1 MFCWHDFVEHK
12 KHEQCSYSY
21 YKIEEASD
29 ENEKCRS
36 VTVTNISLASFLCVI
51 GKQNS
56 PRCDDAKRGV
66 PSGATLFADMIF
78 IEK

>member
-1 MFCWHDFVEHK
+1 MFCWHDFVEYK

-29 ENEKCRS
+29 EDEKCRS
-36 VTVTNISLASFLCVI
+36 VAFIHISLASFLCVI
-51 GKQNS
+51 GKQNN
-56 PRCDDAKRGV
+56 PRCDAAKRGV
-66 PSGATLFADMIF
+66 PSGAIVSVDMIF